1 MVVMVLVV
9 AFYSL
14 PIRNC
19 VLHEWKHGWCFCT
32 DPSINTN
39 TSNWVGCAAQLQPPA
54 FWRYFFFLFSN
65 LSLQSQTFFM
75 LLLSGLSNVPQSS
88 GLSVCRCAHRW
99 HDGPLTGNKPQGA
112 TMRSYQM
119 GCTRRDK
126 TSVVQESAHQA
137 APEFSAGSCTFEVI
151 ISRLHG
157 NTLTF
162 AGTLIANCAKRV
174 SKGHLL

>member
-1 MVVMVLVV
+1 MKAWLVFLQWP
-9 AFYSL
+9 FYKYQHIQLGGLCNSAAAS
-14 PIRNC
+14 
-19 VLHEWKHGWCFCT
+19 CFLE
-32 DPSINTN
+32 
-39 TSNWVGCAAQLQPPA
+39 V
-54 FWRYFFFLFSN
+54 FFFHFSN

-75 LLLSGLSNVPQSS
+75 LLLSGLLNVPQSS
-88 GLSVCRCAHRW
+88 GLSVCRRAHRW

-126 TSVVQESAHQA
+126 TSVAQESVHQA
-137 APEFSAGSCTFEVI
+137 ALEFSAGSCTFEVI

-174 SKGHLL
+174 SKGHLF